1 VSSTLKRPP
10 VTFNILRTENGPI
23 TPMSNLLESI
33 DSRTN
38 LVGENRLELLMFR
51 LKSQQIFAINV
62 FKIQEVVQV
71 PPLTQMPHSH
81 PAICGVAHL
90 RGKAIPII
98 DLNVAIGRSPL
109 PKDETCNLIV
119 TEYNQSIQGF
129 LVGPVDRIINLN
141 WESILPPPKAS
152 GNRHF
157 LTAFTRVNDVIV
169 EILDVERVLSDIIPP
184 KTELSEGIVQ
194 AGLAE
199 LIGDKTLEILSV
211 DDSQT
216 ARRQIIETI
225 KNLGLKINVITAND
239 GLKGLN
245 TLKNWVAE
253 GIDVN
258 EKLLMVI
265 TDAEMPEMDGYRM
278 THEIRKNPQ
287 LKDLFIVMHTSLS
300 GSFNQAMVEKVGCD
314 GFLSKFRPD
323 ELATVVQERIRSV
336 YEK

>member
-1 VSSTLKRPP
+1 
-10 VTFNILRTENGPI
+10 
-23 TPMSNLLESI
+23 MSNLMASI
-33 DSRTN
+33 DSRTK

-62 FKIQEVVQV
+62 FKIQEVVQL
-71 PPLTQMPHSH
+71 PPMTEMPYSH

-90 RGKAIPII
+90 RGRAIPII
-98 DLNVAIGRSPL
+98 DLNVAIGRSQL
-109 PKDETCNLIV
+109 EKDESCNLIV
-119 TEYNQSIQGF
+119 TEYNQSVQGF

-141 WESILPPPKAS
+141 WDEILPPPKAS
-152 GNRHF
+152 GKEHF

-169 EILDVERVLSDIIPP
+169 EILDVERVLADIIPP
-184 KTELSEGIVQ
+184 TTEISEDVIQADLSTLV
-194 AGLAE
+194 
-199 LIGDKTLEILSV
+199 GDKELEIFSV

-216 ARRQIIETI
+216 ARRQIIETVG
-225 KNLGLKINVITAND
+225 NLGVKIKVMTAND

-245 TLKNWVAE
+245 QLQEWADQ

-278 THEIRKNPQ
+278 THEIRNNPK
-287 LKDLFIVMHTSLS
+287 LKDLHIVMHTSLS
-300 GSFNQAMVEKVGCD
+300 GSFNEAMVEKVGCD

-323 ELATVVQERIRSV
+323 ELATMVQNRIRQV
-336 YEK
+336 YGAKSA

>member
-1 VSSTLKRPP
+1 
-10 VTFNILRTENGPI
+10 
-23 TPMSNLLESI
+23 MSNLLESI

-71 PPLTQMPHSH
+71 PPLTEMPHSH

-98 DLNVAIGRSPL
+98 DLNIAIGRSPL
-109 PKDETCNLIV
+109 VKDETCNLIV
-119 TEYNQSIQGF
+119 TEYNQSVQGF

-141 WESILPPPKAS
+141 WEEILPPPKAS
-152 GNRHF
+152 GKEHF

-169 EILDVERVLSDIIPP
+169 EILDVERVLADIIPP
-184 KTELSEGIVQ
+184 TTQISEGVIEMDLSDLV
-194 AGLAE
+194 
-199 LIGDKTLEILSV
+199 GDKQLEILSV

-216 ARRQIIETI
+216 ARKQIIATI
-225 KNLGLKINVITAND
+225 DNLGLNVNVITAND
-239 GLKGLN
+239 GLKGL
-245 TLKNWVAE
+245 TMLRDWAAE
-253 GIDVN
+253 GVN
-258 EKLLMVI
+258 VCDKLLMVI

-278 THEIRKNPQ
+278 TYEIRKDPN
-287 LKDLFIVMHTSLS
+287 LKDLHVVMHTSLS
-300 GSFNQAMVEKVGCD
+300 GSFNEAMVEKVGCN

-323 ELATVVQERIRSV
+323 ELATLIQARIRDL
-336 YEK
+336 YDKT